1 MRGQIAGATPTTL
14 TNIDLEIT
22 LIGNKHIINNQ
33 TKKNMVQFDIW
44 ITKPTNTTSN
54 RSRSWSRSCSTG
66 LRVRYNPCYPGQE
79 SLNPGI
85 DAGIFGVCAAIAP
98 AGDTQENITLAQ
110 PQSEGSTAVPLASI
124 CTRGVG
130 AQLAGIKATL
140 NIDNYETV
148 LPGVRLTRS
157 ESPTT
162 N

>member
-22 LIGNKHIINNQ
+22 LIDNKHIINTQ

-44 ITKPTNTTSN
+44 ITKPTNTTCI
-54 RSRSWSRSCSTG
+54 RRRSWSRSCSTG
-66 LRVRYNPCYPGQE
+66 LGVGYNPCYPGQE

-85 DAGIFGVCAAIAP
+85 DAGISGVCAAIAP
-98 AGDTQENITLAQ
+98 AGDPKEDVTFAQ
-110 PQSEGSTAVPLASI
+110 PQSEGSTAVPLAAV
-124 CTRGVG
+124 CATGVG

-148 LPGVRLTRS
+148 
-157 ESPTT
+157 
-162 N
+162 